1 MSYAP
6 YADLDY
12 YKDVFKGNVI
22 PDEEVEKQLRQAS
35 RHIDSLTYNRIV
47 GRGFSNLSMFQQD
60 VIKEVVCMQAEFAY
74 ENADELEMILSSY
87 SINGVS
93 AQFGNSWNVFT
104 EKGIAMKRDVYT
116 MLCQTGLCCRL
127 AR

>member
-6 YADLDY
+6 YVDIEY
-12 YKDVFKGNVI
+12 YKDVFKGNLI

-60 VIKEVVCMQAEFAY
+60 VIKEVVCMQAE
-74 ENADELEMILSSY
+74 LL
-87 SINGVS
+87 
-93 AQFGNSWNVFT
+93 
-104 EKGIAMKRDVYT
+104 
-116 MLCQTGLCCRL
+116 
-127 AR
+127 